1 MSVLI
6 NLKNVSKHYGDFCA
20 VNRIDLNIIEG
31 EVLCIIGP
39 SGSGKSTLIRCIN
52 YLEEYDDK
60 GIITVNGI
68 TVKKGNNLKN
78 IRKEVAMVFQNFN
91 LFPHLNILKN
101 VMLGPIRSLKVSQSS
116 AKKLAYDLLGKVGIR
131 DQANKF
137 PYQLSGGQQQRVAIA
152 RALAMKP
159 KVILFDEPT
168 SSLDPEMVSEV
179 LDVIKELAGT
189 GVTMVIVTH
198 EMSFARQVADKII
211 FLDEGIIVEEGSP
224 DQIFDDS
231 KKERTQIFLK
241 SVLKA

>member
-6 NLKNVSKHYGDFCA
+6 NLKNVSKYYGKFCA
-20 VNRIDLNIIEG
+20 IKGINLNIYEG

-52 YLEEYDDK
+52 YLEEYDDN
-60 GIITVNGI
+60 GQITVNGVV
-68 TVKKGNNLKN
+68 VKKGNNLKN

-91 LFPHLNILKN
+91 LFPHLTILKN
-101 VMLGPIRSLKVSQSS
+101 VMLGPIRSLKISQSD
-116 AKKLAYDLLGKVGIR
+116 ARVIAYDLLDKVGIR
-131 DQANKF
+131 DQSEKF

-152 RALAMKP
+152 RSLAMKP
-159 KVILFDEPT
+159 KIILFDEPT

-179 LDVIKELAGT
+179 LDVIKNLAGT

-198 EMSFARQVADKII
+198 EMGFARQVSDN
-211 FLDEGIIVEEGSP
+211 IVFMDGGFVLEKGSP
-224 DQIFDDS
+224 SQIFDNP

-241 SVLKA
+241 SVLKT

>member
-6 NLKNVSKHYGDFCA
+6 NLKNVSKYYGKFCA
-20 VNRIDLNIIEG
+20 IKGINLNIYEG

-52 YLEEYDDK
+52 YLEEYDDN
-60 GIITVNGI
+60 GQITVNGVV
-68 TVKKGNNLKN
+68 VKKGNNLKN

-91 LFPHLNILKN
+91 LFPHLTILKN
-101 VMLGPIRSLKVSQSS
+101 VMLGPIRSLKISQSE
-116 AKKLAYDLLGKVGIR
+116 ARVIAYDLLDKVGIR
-131 DQANKF
+131 DQSEKF

-152 RALAMKP
+152 RSLAMKP
-159 KVILFDEPT
+159 KIILFDEPT

-179 LDVIKELAGT
+179 LDVIKNLAGT

-198 EMSFARQVADKII
+198 EMGFARQVADNIV
-211 FLDEGIIVEEGSP
+211 FMEGGLVLEKGSP
-224 DQIFDDS
+224 SQIFDNP

-241 SVLKA
+241 SILKA